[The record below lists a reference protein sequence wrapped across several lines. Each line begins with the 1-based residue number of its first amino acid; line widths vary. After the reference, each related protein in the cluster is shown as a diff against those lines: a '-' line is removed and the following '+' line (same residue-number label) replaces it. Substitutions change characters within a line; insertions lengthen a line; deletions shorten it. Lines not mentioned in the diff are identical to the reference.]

1 MKDMKKYIKYSILS
15 LAFPAMISCSSQDD
29 VMQDLE
35 NNGEGNSQTIEVI
48 MNVSKDLFSDE
59 TPTRSAAAWE
69 NGDVVYLIFDS
80 STYGEAVYNSGNW
93 TMSYFGSLES
103 GSNYTCQAVFL
114 ENITGEVGTVT
125 TLDQNSVIYEDASA
139 SCSYD
144 GNALTVTAVLSP
156 KTGRIKF
163 EGSAGTSFKVYGI
176 SYYTSFNTQS
186 GKFNMTQGLLTST
199 VGSNSTPYIYGFFND
214 ASEPRINIIYTENA
228 YTRQFSS
235 DIYQPGQSGYVTLP
249 TPTAHSN
256 WKNNAIFKFNKA
268 EFTMIPVEYS
278 DGNFLLGETELTEAQ
293 YYAIISE
300 GNSSRLPK
308 SNISYSECEKLCTE
322 LYKISNLNFRFPTQ
336 TEWQYAFEGGNKS
349 QGYTYS
355 GSDNIYEVAWFN
367 DNSDNERHEVGQ
379 LMPNEL
385 GFYDMSGNVY
395 EFVKKTGYDCNGF
408 GGSYSSNSSNCKV
421 NSSTYASSSIYG
433 YNNMGVRLA
442 LSND

>member
-1 MKDMKKYIKYSILS
+1 MKKYIKYSILS
-15 LAFPAMISCSSQDD
+15 LAFSAMTSCSSQDD

-35 NNGEGNSQTIEVI
+35 NNGDGNRQTVEVV

-80 STYGEAVYNSGNW
+80 YTYGEAVYNSGKW

-114 ENITGEVGTVT
+114 ENIAGEVGTVA
-125 TLDQNSVIYEDASA
+125 TLDQNSAIYEDASA

-144 GNALTVTAVLSP
+144 GSALTVTAVLSP

-163 EGSAGTSFKVYGI
+163 DGSAGTSFKIYGI
-176 SYYTSFNTQS
+176 SYYTGFNTQS
-186 GKFNMTQGLLTST
+186 GKFTLTKGMLTST
-199 VGSNSTPYIYGFFND
+199 VESNSTPYIYGFFND
-214 ASEPRINIIYTENA
+214 TSEPRINIIYTENA

-256 WKNNAIFKFNKA
+256 WKNNAIFKFNGA

-278 DGNFLLGETELTEAQ
+278 EGNFLLGETELTEAQ

-308 SNISYSECEKLCTE
+308 SNISYSECNKFCTK
-322 LYKISNLNFRFPTQ
+322 LYKISNLNFRFPTT
-336 TEWQYAFEGGNKS
+336 TEWQYAFEGGNRSK
-349 QGYTYS
+349 GYTYS

-367 DNSDNERHEVGQ
+367 DNSDDKRHEVGQ

-385 GFYDMSGNVY
+385 GFYDMSGNVS
-395 EFVKKTGYDCNGF
+395 EFVEAGSNYPNSF

-421 NSSTYASSSIYG
+421 NSYSTTYSYNYG
-433 YNNMGVRLA
+433 YNYIGVRLT